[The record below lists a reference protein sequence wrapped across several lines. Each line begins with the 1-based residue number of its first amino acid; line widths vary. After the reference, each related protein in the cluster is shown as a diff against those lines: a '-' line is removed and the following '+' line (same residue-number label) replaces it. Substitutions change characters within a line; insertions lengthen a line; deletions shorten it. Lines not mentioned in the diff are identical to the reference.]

1 MSGRCVPPV
10 YGSLR
15 IQTSS
20 RPGSCAITAATA
32 SGIAPRWTGM
42 CSACAIMRPRS
53 SKRAVE
59 QSRRSLMLA
68 ENEARISTAPIS
80 SAIERSE
87 LPRTWSSIFTVWSRS
102 ATVASRSRQHQRAI
116 SIPIPHPPGGYEA
129 RCAVELDCGRT
140 FDVQRLAG
148 RQVEHRR
155 GSGLGRA
162 DRDEFELAGPV
173 GVAVAL
179 LMRTVKGLRE
189 VALDRNRQLE
199 RLARVAQV
207 RFALRRKVFY
217 LGKGSHVRYDAVAP
231 LLARDESERREDTG
245 GGRHEHRADLELVGK
260 RAGMQR
266 ARTAEGDERELARVV
281 ATLDRDDA
289 QGPQHLGIDDLECSG
304 GIDAPESRR
313 GR

>member
-1 MSGRCVPPV
+1 
-10 YGSLR
+10 
-15 IQTSS
+15 
-20 RPGSCAITAATA
+20 
-32 SGIAPRWTGM
+32 M

-148 RQVEHRR
+148 RQVEHRP

-162 DRDEFELAGPV
+162 DRDELELAGPV

-179 LMRTVKGLRE
+179 LMRTMKGLRE

-199 RLARVAQV
+199 RLARIAQV

-217 LGKGSHVRYDAVAP
+217 LGKGSHVWYDAVAP
-231 LLARDESERREDTG
+231 PLSSQTIEPPPAPTVCRSTAGSRSGRPATSRSAPSSARPPTISETSVDVPPMSNEIAFSNPARRAS
-245 GGRHEHRADLELVGK
+245 RAAPTVPA
-260 RAGMQR
+260 AGPDR
-266 ARTAEGDERELARVV
+266 SATAGCAAASSSDATPLDERITNGSGRPAAAARS
-281 ATLDRDDA
+281 
-289 QGPQHLGIDDLECSG
+289 PS
-304 GIDAPESRR
+304 APR
-313 GR
+313 